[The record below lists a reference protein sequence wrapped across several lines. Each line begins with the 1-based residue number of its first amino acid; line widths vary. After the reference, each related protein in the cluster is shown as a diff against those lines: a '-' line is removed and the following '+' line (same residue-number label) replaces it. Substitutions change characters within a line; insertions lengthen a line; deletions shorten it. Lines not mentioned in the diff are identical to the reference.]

1 MNNNFNIENIE
12 DIQNNEVILS
22 FENYNN
28 INIFNTIEL
37 MLDDLKNNT
46 NIFNIDNSDENNIH
60 FNIEFEIIHHNN
72 EDEYFNYFNNCKEI
86 NETIGKSEK
95 IKKND
100 IIINENCLICM
111 EKYKIQEFKRLLPNC
126 KHCFHKKC
134 IDKWLKKNAS
144 CPICRDKII

>member
-1 MNNNFNIENIE
+1 MDNNNFNIENI
-12 DIQNNEVILS
+12 QNSEVILS
-22 FENYNN
+22 FENYNGN
-28 INIFNTIEL
+28 INIFDTIGL

-46 NIFNIDNSDENNIH
+46 NIFNIDNSDENNIQ
-60 FNIEFEIIHHNN
+60 FNIEFEIIQHNN
-72 EDEYFNYFNNCKEI
+72 DEDEDYNYFNNCKEI

-100 IIINENCLICM
+100 IIVNENCLICI
-111 EKYKIQEFKRLLPNC
+111 EKYKIHEFKRLLPNC